1 MLSRHLS
8 QSCHLELFHLDVLP
22 CADSRVLN
30 RGHVHLDREVLVIL
44 NRLFVLVCPIDHP
57 LVDVEDA
64 TFIHEESV
72 EPEVECL
79 LVAVVKLNA
88 NVIVDEKVFLAS
100 NVEIVVAGTAQ
111 VALSFLLLLFPVV
124 KDVPFANDLEVWI
137 HATFFQVWNRD
148 HSYLVDFLDYSL
160 VWDKRL
166 LMAHLRWLHF
176 QKVLKVVDVT
186 DLRWYGHTLPID
198 STDLSIVKES
208 LVSRL
213 ADLIKD

>member
-1 MLSRHLS
+1 M
-8 QSCHLELFHLDVLP
+8 
-22 CADSRVLN
+22 
-30 RGHVHLDREVLVIL
+30 
-44 NRLFVLVCPIDHP
+44 CPIDHP

-124 KDVPFANDLEVWI
+124 KDVPLANDLEVWI

-160 VWDKRL
+160 VWDQRL
-166 LMAHLRWLHF
+166 LMAHLCWLHF

-198 STDLSIVKES
+198 GSNLSIVKES